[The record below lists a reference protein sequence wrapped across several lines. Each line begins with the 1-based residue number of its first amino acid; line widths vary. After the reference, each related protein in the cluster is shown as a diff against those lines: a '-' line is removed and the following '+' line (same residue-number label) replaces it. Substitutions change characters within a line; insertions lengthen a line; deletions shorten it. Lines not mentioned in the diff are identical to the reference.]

1 LTARG
6 QETSEKGAAVVDTV
20 AADGFSDSER
30 TQSYVIFRV
39 GGEGYALEVMRV
51 QEVLDV
57 KSLTK
62 VPGGPRS
69 LRGVLN
75 LRGKVV
81 PVYDLRVPFELPID
95 ASPSKAPS
103 VLMVESSSATDAHVT
118 GLLVDRVS
126 DVLEFTPEDIQPAPR
141 LGLGKAT
148 PFVRGLIRH
157 QDGFLLVLDVDRVF
171 TALGSLNAN
180 GDVDFGPASG
190 TPPGQGPG
198 PSQGGGGF

>member
-1 LTARG
+1 MVDAQTE
-6 QETSEKGAAVVDTV
+6 QVSE
-20 AADGFSDSER
+20 SER
-30 TQSYVIFRV
+30 IQSYVIFRL

-57 KSLTK
+57 KSLTH
-62 VPGGPRS
+62 VPGGPKS

-75 LRGKVV
+75 LRGHVV

-95 ASPSKAPS
+95 LNPGKAPS
-103 VLMVESSSATDAHVT
+103 VLMVESSVGMDVQVT

-126 DVLEFTPEDIQPAPR
+126 DVLDFAPEDIQPAPQ

-171 TALGSLNAN
+171 TALGSLNAGSLGGGN
-180 GDVDFGPASG
+180 V
-190 TPPGQGPG
+190 
-198 PSQGGGGF
+198 PSHGGGF

>member
-1 LTARG
+1 M
-6 QETSEKGAAVVDTV
+6 VDAPGEST
-20 AADGFSDSER
+20 SDSDR
-30 TQSYVIFRV
+30 AQSYVIFRL

-57 KSLTK
+57 KSLTH
-62 VPGGPRS
+62 VPGGPKS

-75 LRGKVV
+75 LRGHVV

-95 ASPSKAPS
+95 VNPGRAPS
-103 VLMVESSSATDAHVT
+103 VLMVECSGHEEQIT

-126 DVLEFTPEDIQPAPR
+126 DVLEFSPEEIQPAPQ

-157 QDGFLLVLDVDRVF
+157 QEGFLLVLDVDRVF
-171 TALGSLNAN
+171 TALGGS
-180 GDVDFGPASG
+180 GP
-190 TPPGQGPG
+190 QGL
-198 PSQGGGGF
+198 GGGGF